1 MNQPPLRFMG
11 APGSP
16 YTRKMLAYLRYR
28 RVPYEFLMSDQAER
42 EGLPRPKVA
51 LLPTF
56 YLPGAD
62 GALEAAVDSTPL
74 IRRFEGE
81 FDGRAAI
88 PPDPAVAFLNDLVE
102 DYADEWLTKEQSAEY
117 KQNSLKELS
126 KSFDCAF
133 KGFERIRNEKGFD
146 HVRDLP
152 EFKELMRGK

>member
-1 MNQPPLRFMG
+1 MLSIISFQRTAAMNQPPLRFMG

-62 GALEAAVDSTPL
+62 GALEAAVDSTP
-74 IRRFEGE
+74 
-81 FDGRAAI
+81 
-88 PPDPAVAFLNDLVE
+88 
-102 DYADEWLTKEQSAEY
+102 
-117 KQNSLKELS
+117 
-126 KSFDCAF
+126 
-133 KGFERIRNEKGFD
+133 
-146 HVRDLP
+146 
-152 EFKELMRGK
+152 